1 VEVVV
6 VFQTEV
12 QSCQMQEDQV
22 VVAVKTVLI
31 LEDLEPQIKVLM
43 VVILVEVVQPAAVVV
58 VLVKLEEMQP
68 WQTKRQ
74 RQEEMD
80 YLHL

>member
-1 VEVVV
+1 
-6 VFQTEV
+6 
-12 QSCQMQEDQV
+12 
-22 VVAVKTVLI
+22 
-31 LEDLEPQIKVLM
+31 LEPQIKVLM